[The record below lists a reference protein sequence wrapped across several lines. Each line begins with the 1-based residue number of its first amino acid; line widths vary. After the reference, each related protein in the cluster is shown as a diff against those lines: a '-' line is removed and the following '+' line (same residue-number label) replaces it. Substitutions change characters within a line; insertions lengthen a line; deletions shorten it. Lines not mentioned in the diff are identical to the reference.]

1 MSGSAVPKALLC
13 TDPPARE
20 KAAAKYFFGG
30 RPEQTKKL
38 TGNSKIPPHESENI
52 AGLPLPAIL
61 THCESEEEQRG
72 PAERRAARDAAK
84 ADKDGSGETVA
95 RRYI

>member
-1 MSGSAVPKALLC
+1 MLYANS
-13 TDPPARE
+13 PAQE

-30 RPEQTKKL
+30 RPEQAKKL
-38 TGNSKIPPHESENI
+38 TGNSKIPQHESENI

-61 THCESEEEQRG
+61 TYCENEEEQRG
-72 PAERRAARDAAK
+72 SAERQAARDAAK

-95 RRYI
+95 RRCI